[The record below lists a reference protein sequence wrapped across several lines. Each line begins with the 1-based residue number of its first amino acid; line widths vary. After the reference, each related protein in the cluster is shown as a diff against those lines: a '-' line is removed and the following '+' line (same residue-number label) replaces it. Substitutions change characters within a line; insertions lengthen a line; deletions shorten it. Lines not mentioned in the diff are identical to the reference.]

1 MIEEKVIQSESVADS
16 EQSVAVDDNNVQST
30 SIPAVD
36 YQAKYEEAEAQRQA
50 EKEARLKAEKGFS
63 ELKTKVDDIYKKADE
78 KRVKNLEDQGQFKI
92 LWEEAQ
98 ESNQKIIS
106 ENTLLKQ
113 EMEDLRTSNEKA
125 GTQTTALSTIS
136 NLGAINAE
144 QTLSLLK
151 EKITKDDT
159 GKVVV
164 VEGGIKQD
172 LDLYVKK
179 LKNPGSGWEHHFKP
193 STAAGMGAKPSPV
206 ANAGGGQPNPWKTG
220 NITQQMLV
228 SEQDPQLAAVLQ
240 REASQ

>member
-113 EMEDLRTSNEKA
+113 EMEDLRTSNERA

-172 LDLYVKK
+172 LDL
-179 LKNPGSGWEHHFKP
+179 
-193 STAAGMGAKPSPV
+193 
-206 ANAGGGQPNPWKTG
+206 
-220 NITQQMLV
+220 
-228 SEQDPQLAAVLQ
+228 
-240 REASQ
+240 